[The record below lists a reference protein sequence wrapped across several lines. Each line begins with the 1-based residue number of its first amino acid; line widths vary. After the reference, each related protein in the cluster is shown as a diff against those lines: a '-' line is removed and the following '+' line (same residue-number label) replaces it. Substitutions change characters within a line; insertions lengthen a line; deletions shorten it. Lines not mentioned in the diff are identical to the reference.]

1 MRMIEEYNRSAE
13 PLLRGWGGYD
23 FACMGFAV
31 SGGHRFPWPEGCY
44 VLRRRRIYPDVGEW
58 TLCGT
63 APLDAT
69 SIKNGPGFDH
79 QADMAYQYEVA
90 TVFGNGQASAFCEP
104 VRVDFDGSVQLID
117 PLPMFPRN
125 LRARPIAGGQFLV
138 TWDYDPYGHGA
149 WPKDFQVFGGPDA
162 GEASLLR
169 PQAIKIDRRN
179 VLWVADALHHRICR
193 FARDGRFL
201 SSFGTAGEKPG
212 ELKYPYDLELCP
224 DGTVLVC
231 EYGNNRVQHFDA
243 NGHSL
248 EVWGSVGRRPGELAS
263 PWGLALG
270 KDRRVY
276 VVDYLNH
283 RVQMFRM

>member
-162 GEASLLR
+162 GS
-169 PQAIKIDRRN
+169 IDYNTPLTDSVSGLAYVPVYGAQRRFEFTT
-179 VLWVADALHHRICR
+179 AA
-193 FARDGRFL
+193 FAN
-201 SSFGTAGEKPG
+201 
-212 ELKYPYDLELCP
+212 
-224 DGTVLVC
+224 GTVKVFGVRARNAAAVA
-231 EYGNNRVQHFDA
+231 EKNTRTSKAAAAMASVAASFSTISQAVQ
-243 NGHSL
+243 
-248 EVWGSVGRRPGELAS
+248 GRSR
-263 PWGLALG
+263 
-270 KDRRVY
+270 
-276 VVDYLNH
+276 
-283 RVQMFRM
+283 